1 MKVLG
6 MAHFPADV
14 PPRVFSILR
23 DPRTT
28 SVRTK
33 VTTMSVLL
41 VRVQGQGK
49 ERSDTSSVVRLYTI
63 VYDDD
68 LRLELS
74 SYVPLAS
81 RERPP
86 TLNTP
91 WMGVI
96 TTVSTVVA
104 IALVGST
111 CMGSSCGLG
120 VSDVSQY
127 VQWERTAESG
137 VLRRRKG
144 SGPVRTEGGGS

>member
-1 MKVLG
+1 
-6 MAHFPADV
+6 
-14 PPRVFSILR
+14 
-23 DPRTT
+23 
-28 SVRTK
+28 
-33 VTTMSVLL
+33 MSVLL
-41 VRVQGQGK
+41 VERVQGQGK

-63 VYDDD
+63 VYDND

-86 TLNTP
+86 TLKTP

-120 VSDVSQY
+120 VSDASQY
-127 VQWERTAESG
+127 VQWGRTAESG